1 MISVRAPRLVRLF
14 GAMSV
19 VSLLAL
25 SAAPRSASADEPK
38 ADAKAAPTGPSTT
51 EIASKIQ
58 TVYNETKSF
67 SATFNQVYKVRAHG
81 TTKKSAGRVIFSKP
95 GKMSWTYDAPNG
107 NRVVSD
113 GKLLKVFEKEN
124 NQYFEQSVEKSQYPA
139 ALSFLM
145 GEGDLTKSFELKALD
160 AATLKFEGG
169 YVLEGTPKEE
179 TPAYRKVIFYV
190 DSSTSQ
196 VRRVVI
202 VDAQGNQ
209 NRFDFSAPKVNESV
223 DEKTFA
229 FTPPDGVQTVKPLS
243 KRRSVDGRASSRG
256 GARFC
261 VFGRENQ
268 PAQRVR
274 LLDGAVR
281 WYHLCERFAHEA
293 SGCPGPSARVFR

>member
-1 MISVRAPRLVRLF
+1 MPTARLFRLF
-14 GAMSV
+14 GIVSV
-19 VSLLAL
+19 LTAVCA
-25 SAAPRSASADEPK
+25 AVVAPRDAAADEPK
-38 ADAKAAPTGPSTT
+38 VAASAAAPAAGPSATD
-51 EIASKIQ
+51 IASKVQ

-67 SATFNQVYKVRAHG
+67 SATFAQVYKVRAHG
-81 TTKKSAGRVIFSKP
+81 TTKKSAGKVIFSKP

-145 GEGDLTKSFELKALD
+145 GQGDLTKSFDLKTLD
-160 AATLKFEGG
+160 PATLRFEGG

-190 DSSTSQ
+190 DSASSQ

-209 NRFDFSAPKVNESV
+209 NRFDFSAPKVNEPV
-223 DEKTFA
+223 DDKTFA
-229 FTPPDGVQTVKPLS
+229 FTPPEGVTTIKP
-243 KRRSVDGRASSRG
+243 
-256 GARFC
+256 
-261 VFGRENQ
+261 
-268 PAQRVR
+268 
-274 LLDGAVR
+274 
-281 WYHLCERFAHEA
+281 
-293 SGCPGPSARVFR
+293 